1 MMQWLIRIMIPI
13 ALFFL
18 FAGCASQEQP
28 EAKETSEVRSTHAAG
43 AGEKRVASD
52 GATTGRPYAP
62 DQILVRFRNGI
73 EAQEVERIQA
83 EAGLQILKVASAPD
97 LYLMK
102 ITDGCAVEDMLV
114 RLKKYPEI
122 VYAEPNY
129 VRTLKGN

>member
-1 MMQWLIRIMIPI
+1 MKWLIRIMIPI
-13 ALFFL
+13 ALL
-18 FAGCASQEQP
+18 FMVAACASQEQP
-28 EAKETSEVRSTHAAG
+28 EAKETSEVRSMHAAG
-43 AGEKRVASD
+43 AGANRMPSD
-52 GATTGRPYAP
+52 GATTGRPYVP
-62 DQILVRFRNGI
+62 GQILVRFRNGI

-83 EAGLQILKVASAPD
+83 EAGLQVLKVASAPD

-129 VRTLKGN
+129 VRTLKEN

>member
-1 MMQWLIRIMIPI
+1 MKWLIRIMIPI
-13 ALFFL
+13 ALL
-18 FAGCASQEQP
+18 FMVAACASQEQP
-28 EAKETSEVRSTHAAG
+28 EAKETSEVRSMHAAG
-43 AGEKRVASD
+43 AGANRMPSD
-52 GATTGRPYAP
+52 GATTGRPYVP
-62 DQILVRFRNGI
+62 GQILVRFRNGI

-102 ITDGCAVEDMLV
+102 IADGCAVEDMLV

>member
-1 MMQWLIRIMIPI
+1 MMKWLIRIMVPI
-13 ALFFL
+13 ALFFM

-28 EAKETSEVRSTHAAG
+28 EAKETSEVRSIHAAG
-43 AGEKRVASD
+43 AGENRMTSD
-52 GATTGRPYAP
+52 GATTGRPYVP
-62 DQILVRFRNGI
+62 GQILVRFRNGI
-73 EAQEVERIQA
+73 EAKEVERIRS

-102 ITDGCAVEDMLV
+102 ITDGCEVEDMLV

-129 VRTLKGN
+129 VRTLKEN

>member
-1 MMQWLIRIMIPI
+1 MMQWLIPIMIPI
-13 ALFFL
+13 ALFFMV
-18 FAGCASQEQP
+18 AGCASQEQP
-28 EAKETSEVRSTHAAG
+28 EAKESIEVRSTHAAG
-43 AGEKRVASD
+43 AGENRVTSD

-62 DQILVRFRNGI
+62 GQVLVRFRNGI